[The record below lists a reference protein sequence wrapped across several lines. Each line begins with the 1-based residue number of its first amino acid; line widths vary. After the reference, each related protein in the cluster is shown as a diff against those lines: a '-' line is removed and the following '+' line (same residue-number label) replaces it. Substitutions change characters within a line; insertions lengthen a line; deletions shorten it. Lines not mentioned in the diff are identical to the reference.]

1 MVGEHGI
8 SVRQG
13 CKTVSLVRS
22 TYRYEPKPRN
32 DDDVIDKLNMMVE
45 KHPAIG
51 FWKSYH
57 RLRNGGDQW
66 NHKRVYR
73 VYKALGLNIRR
84 RAKKATPC
92 AGQTATV
99 PTVGSEP
106 GLEPRL
112 YP

>member
-13 CKTVSLVRS
+13 CKTVSLARS

-57 RLRNGGDQW
+57 RLRNGGDRW

-84 RAKKATPC
+84 RAKK
-92 AGQTATV
+92 
-99 PTVGSEP
+99 
-106 GLEPRL
+106 RL
-112 YP
+112 